1 MMMMIERGRT
11 SGEWVVGG
19 RGYMVWIGR
28 RHIVQFGAIVSGAVS
43 SLLSFVIV
51 VALKIVFHFRLRFLS
66 MVMVIV
72 GGRCDS
78 GGSIGDGHESR
89 TCW

>member
-1 MMMMIERGRT
+1 
-11 SGEWVVGG
+11 
-19 RGYMVWIGR
+19 MVRIGR

-43 SLLSFVIV
+43 SLLSLFLSFVLV
-51 VALKIVFHFRLRFLS
+51 VVLKIVFHFLRFLS
-66 MVMVIV
+66 LMVMVIV

-78 GGSIGDGHESR
+78 GGSIGDGHESQ

>member
-1 MMMMIERGRT
+1 
-11 SGEWVVGG
+11 
-19 RGYMVWIGR
+19 MVRIGR

-43 SLLSFVIV
+43 LLLSLFLSFVIAVV
-51 VALKIVFHFRLRFLS
+51 VAVLKIVFHFSLRFLS
-66 MVMVIV
+66 LMVMVIV

-78 GGSIGDGHESR
+78 GGSIGGGHESR